1 MNRTDKGILLRLGA
15 GASVESICS
24 ENGMTMESFQTWW
37 RGQITARVPAM
48 DGIRNVQVQDKI
60 EILRDP
66 WGVPHIFAKTDFDL
80 FFGYGYAMAQDRL
93 WQLDYFRRK
102 AMGRLAEILGSSG
115 LESDTVVRTVGIN
128 RIAQQELTRIPSQ
141 TFSRLEAFSQGI
153 NALMEETRDNL
164 PIEFDLLGYEP
175 EPWSPLDSIAIWG
188 EFRWYLT
195 GRLPVIAIPE
205 FAKRTLGEGPLYES
219 FITGEAA
226 DESII
231 PEGAY
236 AKAPSGIQKVG
247 HVVGDPDDGIGSN
260 NWVVSA
266 DRSASGAPMVA
277 SDPHIAFGAV
287 SCWYEA
293 HLQGPDLNVAGVGYA
308 GMPAICIG
316 RNDHIAWGIT
326 NNICSQ
332 RDLYLEKTD
341 PAYPGQFFYDGRWE
355 PARTI
360 IEEINVKGGDPIPK
374 TIICSRNGPI
384 ADALL
389 PEPLR
394 HTGPVSLRWLGAGFS
409 DELSCLLGLN
419 AARDAEGI
427 RRALKPWVVPT
438 WSFVFADRKGNIGY
452 QCAGRIPIRN
462 GWNRGYRPGWDPDH
476 QWQGFV
482 PYEGMPAL
490 FNPPQG
496 YARSAN
502 NRTAPED
509 FPYPLSGTWSS
520 GYRALRIRQ
529 MIEEK
534 DKLSREDFARMQMD
548 VLSMRAVES
557 LPGLLAFLSKSTD
570 PRIKT
575 AREYLES
582 WDCRMETDRI
592 GAAIFEVFF
601 SYWIKTIAAERFP
614 AEAAALV
621 AEASYA
627 IGTRL
632 LDGDAIGWF
641 KNGTCEQAVLE
652 SMSKALDH
660 LEERLGAEMSAWSW
674 GKIHSITLNHLLSH
688 HEDLKQLL
696 RMGGCPVHGNGITVC
711 NTGFDPNYLAAL
723 GANWRHNA
731 DLSED
736 PPGLW
741 SVDAA
746 GQSGHPGSPHYCD
759 QLPEWISGRHRY
771 IPMDRQRADASAT
784 SRLILASTR
793 K

>member
-1 MNRTDKGILLRLGA
+1 MNRTDKEMLLRLGA
-15 GASVESICS
+15 GASIESICAES
-24 ENGMTMESFQTWW
+24 GITMEFFRTWW
-37 RGQITARVPAM
+37 QDQITARVPAT
-48 DGIRNVQVQDKI
+48 DGSRNVSIQDKV
-60 EILRDP
+60 ELLRDR
-66 WGVPHIFAKTDFDL
+66 WGVPHIFAKTDHDL
-80 FFGYGYAMAQDRL
+80 YFGYGYVMAQDRL
-93 WQLDYFRRK
+93 WQLDYYRRK
-102 AMGRLAEILGSSG
+102 AMGRLSEILGSDG
-115 LESDTVVRTVGIN
+115 LENDIVVRTVGIN
-128 RIAQQELTRIPSQ
+128 RIARQEVAKIAPNALT
-141 TFSRLEAFSQGI
+141 RLEAFSHGI
-153 NALMEETRDNL
+153 NALMAETRDRL

-175 EPWSPLDSIAIWG
+175 EPWSPLDSVAIWG

-205 FAKRTLGEGPLYES
+205 FAKRTLGEGPLYEA
-219 FITGEAA
+219 FITGEAP

-231 PEGAY
+231 PKGSY
-236 AKAPSGIQKVG
+236 AKAPSGIERVG
-247 HVVGDPDDGIGSN
+247 DVVGDPEDGIGSN

-266 DRSASGAPMVA
+266 DRSTTGAPMVA

-293 HLQGPDLNVAGVGYA
+293 HLQGPDLNVAGVGYV
-308 GMPAICIG
+308 GMPAIIIG

-332 RDLYLEKTD
+332 RDLYLEKID
-341 PAYPGQFFYDGRWE
+341 PAHPGHFFYDGRWE

-360 IEEINVKGGDPIPK
+360 TEEINIKGSETITK

-384 ADALL
+384 ADELL
-389 PEPLR
+389 PTPLQ

-409 DELSCLLGLN
+409 DELSCLMDLN
-419 AARDAEGI
+419 TAPDAEGI
-427 RRALKPWVVPT
+427 RKALKPWVVPT

-452 QCAGRIPIRN
+452 QCVGRIPIRN

-482 PYEGMPAL
+482 PYGGMPAL

-509 FPYPLSGTWSS
+509 FPYPLSGTWNS
-520 GYRALRIRQ
+520 GYRARRIRD

-557 LPGLLAFLSKSTD
+557 LPGLLAVLSKSTD
-570 PRIKT
+570 SRMKT
-575 AREYLES
+575 AHEYLKS
-582 WDCRMETDRI
+582 WDCRMETDRV
-592 GAAIFEVFF
+592 GASIFEIFF

-614 AEAAALV
+614 AQAAALV

-632 LDGDAIGWF
+632 LDGDGIGWF
-641 KNGTCEQAVLE
+641 KNRSRDQAVLE
-652 SMSKALDH
+652 SMSQALDH
-660 LEERLGAEMSAWSW
+660 LEERLGTDMSTWSW
-674 GKIHSITLNHLLSH
+674 GKIHSIHLNHLLSH
-688 HEDLKQLL
+688 HTDLKELL
-696 RMGGCPVHGNGITVC
+696 QRGGCPVHGNGITVC
-711 NTGFDPNYLAAL
+711 NTGFDPNYLAAM

-741 SVDAA
+741 AVDAA

-759 QLPEWISGRHRY
+759 QLSEWLAGRHRY
-771 IPMDRQRADASAT
+771 IPLDRKRAETAAE
-784 SRLILASTR
+784 SRLILTSTG